1 MASIRLIKMDI
12 DYLVE
17 EILSD
22 CYLSVYF
29 HPKCKEEIV
38 AVMQDAVDMRNNLFA
53 RVNNPAEKHN
63 PSLVKKHYAQIRH
76 DMFQQVDDLFA
87 KLSAL
92 CK

>member
-1 MASIRLIKMDI
+1 MASIRLIKKDI

-29 HPKCKEEIV
+29 HPKSKEEIV
-38 AVMQDAVDMRNNLFA
+38 TVMQDAVDMRNDLFT

-63 PSLVKKHYAQIRH
+63 PSLVKKHYAQIRR
-76 DMFQQVDDLFA
+76 DMFKQVDDLFV
-87 KLSAL
+87 KLSSL